1 MSSTNVHSKQNTVG
15 SAIVAGSA
23 FNVTE
28 KDLEF
33 PPKGQVF
40 EAVSGYIEEQGNI
53 VIAAGNGYVTENGE
67 LVKQDGSVAKMEPEA
82 YRNMVKARK
91 EREKYSPSKYRRT
104 EEAER

>member
-67 LVKQDGSVAKMEPEA
+67 LVKQDGSTVKMSPEA
-82 YRNMVKARK
+82 YRNMIKARK
-91 EREKYSPSKYRRT
+91 EREKYSQSKRT